1 MSINIVT
8 NIVTNVVTLTAAID
22 NASIGHCGVTEDG
35 TFDISRSKKVVVHQ
49 TVFLLSLA

>member
-1 MSINIVT
+1 MRLAVGGRST
-8 NIVTNVVTLTAAID
+8 EKLTAAID